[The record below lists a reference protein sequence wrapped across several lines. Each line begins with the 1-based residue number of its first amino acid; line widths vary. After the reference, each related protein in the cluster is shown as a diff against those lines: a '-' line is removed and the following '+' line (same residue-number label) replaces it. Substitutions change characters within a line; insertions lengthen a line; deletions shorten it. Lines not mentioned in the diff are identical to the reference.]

1 MVPIETRPTE
11 EQETKKKNT
20 KEEKKL
26 IHVAPPQGLVDGV
39 DVRSKST
46 TMNLK
51 ATFWS
56 KKFGS

>member
-11 EQETKKKNT
+11 EQETKQKNT